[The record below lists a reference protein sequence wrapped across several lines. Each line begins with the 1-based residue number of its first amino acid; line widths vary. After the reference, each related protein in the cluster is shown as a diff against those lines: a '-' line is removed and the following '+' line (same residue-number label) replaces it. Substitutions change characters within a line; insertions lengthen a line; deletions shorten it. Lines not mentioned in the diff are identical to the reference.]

1 MFIKKNNVEI
11 SYSAVLSD
19 KEVRGI
25 RVEKDLYGNIEIYDD
40 PTNSYQ
46 TWNKSYDQIFDEL
59 YTCWID
65 RVGIK
70 KYSKEAYIFERNIGQ
85 ELDQLTQKILSLEWK
100 PGGYFQFK
108 VHHPTRTISA
118 PFYEDRI
125 VEGWLTEKFLRPYAE
140 NIIHPNN
147 LACQKNK
154 GPVVAQTYLKNTLQ
168 ELYQRYGRNFYFFQ
182 YDMKEYF
189 DNLCHARIKEQ
200 FSGMQA
206 LGYVLFC
213 NIIDDWHQGNG
224 YASQSDPGNAYG
236 VPKGNLPSQWAG
248 IMYLNDI
255 DWYIAEREDCLG
267 TTRYMDDAISFFA
280 TKSSCKD
287 CKIQV
292 EKIIREKQLG
302 IRLHPQKT
310 VYAPIS
316 RGFTFCGWHYT
327 LGEDGMIRLS
337 VKQDRK
343 KITKKKYQKISEDYY
358 TGDLSFGD
366 VQAKLNGIYA
376 FLQQG
381 DTREFRKY
389 LSNRY
394 RFTHDMDT
402 MYQKKN
408 SLPKS

>member
-1 MFIKKNNVEI
+1 
-11 SYSAVLSD
+11 
-19 KEVRGI
+19 
-25 RVEKDLYGNIEIYDD
+25 
-40 PTNSYQ
+40 
-46 TWNKSYDQIFDEL
+46 
-59 YTCWID
+59 
-65 RVGIK
+65 
-70 KYSKEAYIFERNIGQ
+70 
-85 ELDQLTQKILSLEWK
+85 
-100 PGGYFQFK
+100 
-108 VHHPTRTISA
+108 
-118 PFYEDRI
+118 
-125 VEGWLTEKFLRPYAE
+125 
-140 NIIHPNN
+140 
-147 LACQKNK
+147 
-154 GPVVAQTYLKNTLQ
+154 
-168 ELYQRYGRNFYFFQ
+168 
-182 YDMKEYF
+182 MKEYF

-213 NIIDDWHQGNG
+213 NIIDDWHQGKG

-366 VQAKLNGIYA
+366 VQAKLNGTYA

-394 RFTHDMDT
+394 RFTHDIDT

>member
-1 MFIKKNNVEI
+1 
-11 SYSAVLSD
+11 
-19 KEVRGI
+19 
-25 RVEKDLYGNIEIYDD
+25 
-40 PTNSYQ
+40 
-46 TWNKSYDQIFDEL
+46 
-59 YTCWID
+59 
-65 RVGIK
+65 
-70 KYSKEAYIFERNIGQ
+70 
-85 ELDQLTQKILSLEWK
+85 
-100 PGGYFQFK
+100 
-108 VHHPTRTISA
+108 
-118 PFYEDRI
+118 
-125 VEGWLTEKFLRPYAE
+125 
-140 NIIHPNN
+140 
-147 LACQKNK
+147 
-154 GPVVAQTYLKNTLQ
+154 
-168 ELYQRYGRNFYFFQ
+168 
-182 YDMKEYF
+182 
-189 DNLCHARIKEQ
+189 
-200 FSGMQA
+200 
-206 LGYVLFC
+206 
-213 NIIDDWHQGNG
+213 
-224 YASQSDPGNAYG
+224 
-236 VPKGNLPSQWAG
+236 
-248 IMYLNDI
+248 MYLNDI

-366 VQAKLNGIYA
+366 VQAKLNGTYA